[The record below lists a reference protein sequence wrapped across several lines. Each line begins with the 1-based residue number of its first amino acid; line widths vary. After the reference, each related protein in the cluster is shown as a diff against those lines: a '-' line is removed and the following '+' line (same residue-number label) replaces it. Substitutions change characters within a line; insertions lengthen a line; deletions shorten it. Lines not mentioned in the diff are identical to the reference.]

1 MAVSGT
7 SGTITISA
15 AAAGVSSG
23 APYVRP
29 DRTRH
34 IPTNALTVAVYARGS
49 TTPITDPAGDL
60 RSGRVTVESYETLW
74 PGGLYGSA
82 VLRVKRDVTRA
93 WQVAGGQRVVIR
105 NGLAV
110 VYEGFIPQIGY
121 GVGQGAEQYRR
132 IQAAG
137 ATGQIM
143 SAWATNKPWAD
154 NRLDD
159 RVWTYTTGTTGA
171 GDQTCAVDRS
181 ARIRFTPKAEAWA
194 NGDYAAVRY
203 SAPVGQTVKR
213 LAYSYDMQE
222 AAQAWEISVW
232 RSTDASSWTQMTN
245 ASGETYTSGT
255 TTVIT
260 ASGTGSIDVTLAT
273 PSRYMELRYYSRAA
287 QTPTSDG
294 TYYGQWSS
302 LTAYTETGSINLTEI
317 AKDVRAIVTDLNS
330 DETQVGSNTLSL
342 VPFITSGRETA
353 AAILSRA
360 AQAGDSSYNSWYW
373 DLLESDAATTPN
385 GGPVL
390 RVAQYPALT
399 DYDYAVRLDD
409 PLLDGA
415 LEIVKDFDGIRN
427 WIVVRYRS
435 EIGADTYI
443 TPDDDANLTDATSVA
458 AYGHREIVLDAGQ
471 VSSTIATNYARR
483 YLAAYK
489 DPRFYVSGAVTVKGW
504 INAKNG
510 QRIPA
515 SEIKAG
521 KRLRVL
527 NFLSDESGVSGAG
540 MTWHVTRTQY
550 NDAGQTCAISTGV
563 PDDLAVFIAR
573 LMAGK
578 L

>member
-60 RSGRVTVESYETLW
+60 RAGRVTVESYETLW
-74 PGGLYGSA
+74 PGGLYGQA
-82 VLRVKRDVTRA
+82 ALRVQRDVTRA

-143 SAWATNKPWAD
+143 SAWGINKMWAD
-154 NRLDD
+154 NRLTED
-159 RVWTYTTGTTGA
+159 VWVKQTGNA
-171 GDQTCAVDRS
+171 GDEKHTVDRLG
-181 ARIRFTPKAEAWA
+181 RIRFTPKAVAQVSGE
-194 NGDYAAVRY
+194 VCRIRY
-203 SAPVGQTVKR
+203 TAPTGQTVKR
-213 LAYSYDMQE
+213 VTCSYGLAEGANQYTLRMVDNVG
-222 AAQAWEISVW
+222 ASVLW
-232 RSTDASSWTQMTN
+232 S
-245 ASGETYTSGT
+245 
-255 TTVIT
+255 VT
-260 ASGTGSIDVTLAT
+260 ATGTGTQDVTLGTPRQVIDLEFYASGSFT
-273 PSRYMELRYYSRAA
+273 PSA
-287 QTPTSDG
+287 DG
-294 TYYGQWSS
+294 TEYGQVSS
-302 LTAYTETGSINLTEI
+302 VVVYTETGSINLTEI

-435 EIGADTYI
+435 ETGADTYI

-489 DPRFYVSGAVTVKGW
+489 DPRFYVSGAVTVRGW

-527 NFLSDESGVSGAG
+527 NFLADESGVSGAG

>member
-15 AAAGVSSG
+15 AAAGVSAG

-34 IPTNALTVAVYARGS
+34 IPTNALTVAVYARGG
-49 TTPITDPAGDL
+49 TTPITDPTGDL
-60 RSGRVTVESYETLW
+60 RAGRVAVESFDTMW

-93 WQVAGGQRVVIR
+93 WQVAGGQRVVVR

-143 SAWATNKPWAD
+143 NAWGLNKMWAD
-154 NRLDD
+154 SRLTED
-159 RVWTYTTGTTGA
+159 VWVKQTGNA
-171 GDQTCAVDRS
+171 GDEKHTIDRLG
-181 ARIRFTPKAEAWA
+181 RIRFTPKAVAQVSGE
-194 NGDYAAVRY
+194 VCRIRY
-203 SAPVGQTVKR
+203 TAPTGQTVKR
-213 LAYSYDMQE
+213 VTCSYGLAEGGNQYTLRMVDNTG
-222 AAQAWEISVW
+222 ASVLW
-232 RSTDASSWTQMTN
+232 S
-245 ASGETYTSGT
+245 
-255 TTVIT
+255 VT
-260 ASGTGSIDVTLAT
+260 ATGTGTQDVTLGT
-273 PSRYMELRYYSRAA
+273 PRQVIDLEFYASGSF
-287 QTPTSDG
+287 TPPADG
-294 TYYGQWSS
+294 TEYGQVSS
-302 LTAYTETGSINLTEI
+302 VVVYTETGSINLTEI
-317 AKDVRAIVTDLNS
+317 AKDVRAVVTDLNS
-330 DETQVGSNTLSL
+330 DETQVSSNTLSL
-342 VPFITSGRETA
+342 VPFATNGRETM

-390 RVAQYPALT
+390 RVAQYPVLT

-409 PLLDGA
+409 PLLDGG

-427 WIVVRYRS
+427 WVVVKYRS
-435 EIGADTYI
+435 ERGVDTYI

-458 AYGHREIVLDAGQ
+458 AYGHREIVIDAGQ
-471 VSSTIATNYARR
+471 VSSTIAANYARR

-521 KRLRVL
+521 KRLRVM
-527 NFLSDESGVSGAG
+527 NFLSDEAGVSGAG
-540 MTWHVTRTQY
+540 MTWHITRTQY
-550 NDAGQTCAISTGV
+550 NDAAQTCSISTGV

-573 LMAGK
+573 LQAGAQ
-578 L
+578 